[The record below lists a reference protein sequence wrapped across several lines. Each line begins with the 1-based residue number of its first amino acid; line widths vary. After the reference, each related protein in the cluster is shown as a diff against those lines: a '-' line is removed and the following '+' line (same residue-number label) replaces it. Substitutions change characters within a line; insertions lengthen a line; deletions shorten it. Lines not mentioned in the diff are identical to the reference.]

1 MTLAH
6 ASLSARAM
14 SARVSGVTPRV
25 CRQLSR
31 TCLLTGTLAASRG
44 RWSVMLISMP
54 SSSGRAPPDD
64 LSLSLAIP
72 NPPRGLPEGRS
83 QGSEAVAEV
92 EFERA
97 TGLQAVR
104 EQGGRAAL
112 GRVRHDQLAEPP
124 GVGAD
129 RVRAG
134 HGQLV
139 EQALSGSP

>member
-1 MTLAH
+1 
-6 ASLSARAM
+6 
-14 SARVSGVTPRV
+14 
-25 CRQLSR
+25 
-31 TCLLTGTLAASRG
+31 
-44 RWSVMLISMP
+44 MLISMP

-72 NPPRGLPEGRS
+72 NPPPGLPEGQS

-97 TGLQAVR
+97 TGLQALR

-129 RVRAG
+129 RVCPRMAFSARRGEVNVGGNEVLRARPRIS
-134 HGQLV
+134 
-139 EQALSGSP
+139 AP